1 MIAEAKGMGAR
12 GRGLSWTGALA
23 RPLRPELSAQGKAA
37 PRAGVAVCPRAL
49 SRCPAPLGTGVPV
62 PERLQLPPVWR
73 IRVEGAGGAAAF
85 GLPAQPLP
93 PSSRGF
99 IFIIIIIISLARP
112 AATSIPKSPSSA
124 RPAQGSISS
133 SDISSSRHL
142 GPCEGGG
149 RRGRQKLL
157 LKLSP
162 NLSPAQTAW
171 I

>member
-1 MIAEAKGMGAR
+1 MDR
-12 GRGLSWTGALA
+12 SL
-23 RPLRPELSAQGKAA
+23 
-37 PRAGVAVCPRAL
+37 
-49 SRCPAPLGTGVPV
+49 
-62 PERLQLPPVWR
+62 
-73 IRVEGAGGAAAF
+73 GAAAEAGAQRTGQSCSPGRGG
-85 GLPAQPLP
+85 GLSQSSVPLSCSPRHRSPCPGAAPAPTRVGDP
-93 PSSRGF
+93 CGRGCWGCNLRAACAAAASF
-99 IFIIIIIISLARP
+99 FAWIFFFLIIISLARP